1 MSDPIEKPGV
11 FDDDFEPDLTDP
23 DNPEWTEEDF
33 AKALRPGDPDF
44 PEWMFEAFP
53 NTPRPASRGPQKAAT
68 KRPISLRVDADVL
81 ESYRATGPGWQ
92 GRMNDALRKAM
103 PTRS

>member
-1 MSDPIEKPGV
+1 MSQPIKQPGV
-11 FDDDFEPDLTDP
+11 FEEDFEPDLTDP

-33 AKALRPGDPDF
+33 VRALRPEQF

-53 NTPRPASRGPQKAAT
+53 KTPRPPSRGPQVSPT

-81 ESYRATGPGWQ
+81 ERYRATGSGWQ
-92 GRMNDALRKAM
+92 GRMNEALRKAM
-103 PTRS
+103 PGG